1 MSPKGMSAECPAR
14 HDPRGSER
22 HFRRPYLLQT
32 IHHGRLALALKLH
45 VILSSTRPGRVG
57 ATIARWFHGVAVE
70 HGKFDPELV
79 GTRLSPRLGGDL
91 GR

>member
-1 MSPKGMSAECPAR
+1 MN
-14 HDPRGSER
+14 ER

-57 ATIARWFHGVAVE
+57 ISVARWFHEVAKAHE
-70 HGKFDPELV
+70 AFDAAFV
-79 GTRLSPRLGGDL
+79 SFADNLGGTS
-91 GR
+91 GRPGD